1 MNNNNNPVDAIVL
14 GGIDSFMPHG
24 QTEKHILKDVKSK
37 VEEAIANQDVN
48 GLGKIG
54 QALLG
59 VGQVSGIA
67 FAEYVYTVEACW
79 KQLNQRDDF
88 YTWAEDKLGRNKVTL
103 ERQHRVW
110 EMFVSGD
117 VPKEYVDKFKTMPIR
132 VLIPIA
138 NMWNQGYEVTD
149 LQWKKLSNAP
159 DPSTVNKIIRE
170 IKNKPEKKDTLNMEW
185 IRDQK
190 AVVGWVNGKP
200 HTVYLTYDEGDEVVA
215 KMLSRLFGDGR
226 VLEK

>member
-1 MNNNNNPVDAIVL
+1 MTNNSPVDAVVL
-14 GGIDSFMPHG
+14 SGLDQFMPHG
-24 QTEKHILKDVKSK
+24 NTEKSILKSVHSK
-37 VEEAIANQDVN
+37 VEEAIQNQDVPS
-48 GLGKIG
+48 LGKIG

-79 KQLNQRDDF
+79 KQLNVRDDF
-88 YTWAEDKLGRNKVTL
+88 YSWAEDTLGKNKTTI

-110 EMFVSGD
+110 SMFVSGD
-117 VPKEYVDKFKTMPIR
+117 VPKEYVEKFKTMPIR

-138 NMWNQGYEVTD
+138 NMWHQGWEVTD
-149 LQWKKLSNAP
+149 VQWKRLSDAP

-170 IKNKPEKKDTLNMEW
+170 IKNKPEKSGSLNMEW
-185 IRDQK
+185 VRDQK

-200 HTVYLTYDEGDEVVA
+200 HTIYLQYDGDDPVVE
-215 KMLSRLFGDGR
+215 KMLARLFGDGR

>member
-1 MNNNNNPVDAIVL
+1 MTNNSPVDAIVL
-14 GGIDSFMPHG
+14 GGIDQFMPHG
-24 QTEKHILKDVKSK
+24 STEKSILKSVHSK
-37 VEEAIANQDVN
+37 VEEAIQSQDVIA
-48 GLGKIG
+48 LGRIG

-79 KQLNQRDDF
+79 KQLNVRDDF
-88 YTWAEDKLGRNKVTL
+88 YSWAEDTLGKNKTTI

-110 EMFVSGD
+110 GMFVSGD

-138 NMWNQGYEVTD
+138 NMWHQGWEVTD
-149 LQWKKLSNAP
+149 TQWKKLSDAP
-159 DPSTVNKIIRE
+159 DPSTVNKLIRE
-170 IKNKPEKKDTLNMEW
+170 IKKKPEKAGSLNMEW
-185 IRDQK
+185 VRDQK
-190 AVVGWVNGKP
+190 ALVGWVNNKP
-200 HTVYLTYDEGDEVVA
+200 HTIYLQYDEGDQVVE
-215 KMLSRLFGDGR
+215 KMLARLFGDGR

>member
-1 MNNNNNPVDAIVL
+1 MSNNNPVDAIVL

-24 QTEKHILKDVKSK
+24 QTEKHILKDVKTK
-37 VEEAIANQDVN
+37 VEEAIEAQDLKTVTQ
-48 GLGKIG
+48 IG

-79 KQLNQRDDF
+79 SKFQQRDTFWD
-88 YTWAEDKLGRNKVTL
+88 WAEDKLGKNKVTL

-117 VPKEYVDKFKTMPIR
+117 VPKEYVDMFKTMPIR

-138 NMWNQGYEVTD
+138 NMWHQGYEVTD

-159 DPSTVNKIIRE
+159 DPSTVNKLIRE
-170 IKNKPEKKDTLNMEW
+170 IKNKPEKAGTLNMEW
-185 IRDQK
+185 VRDQK
-190 AVVGWVNGKP
+190 AIIGWENGKP
-200 HTVYLTYDEGDEVVA
+200 HTIYLTYDENDVTVE
-215 KMLSRLFGDGR
+215 KMMARLFGDGR